1 MLLYNKVNYIY
12 NLMKIGEICSNRKK
26 DEITMNEDVNQY
38 VRRLIELDNEM
49 KTYRKSAEDDVQRY
63 RERNEQKLALL
74 NAHLKEA
81 QDEGDRIKATRLSE
95 TQNMIDQ
102 KNALVQKKLDESQ
115 KKFDQNKNAVI
126 DDIFNELFEI

>member
-1 MLLYNKVNYIY
+1 
-12 NLMKIGEICSNRKK
+12 MKIGEICSNRKK

-63 RERNEQKLALL
+63 RGRNEQKLALL

>member
-1 MLLYNKVNYIY
+1 
-12 NLMKIGEICSNRKK
+12 
-26 DEITMNEDVNQY
+26 MNEDVNQY

-95 TQNMIDQ
+95 TQNMIEQ

>member
-1 MLLYNKVNYIY
+1 
-12 NLMKIGEICSNRKK
+12 MKIGEICSNRKK

>member
-1 MLLYNKVNYIY
+1 
-12 NLMKIGEICSNRKK
+12 
-26 DEITMNEDVNQY
+26 MNEDVNQY

-102 KNALVQKKLDESQ
+102 KNALVQKKSDESQ

>member
-1 MLLYNKVNYIY
+1 
-12 NLMKIGEICSNRKK
+12 MKIGEICSNRKK

-49 KTYRKSAEDDVQRY
+49 KTYRKSAESDVQRY

-81 QDEGDRIKATRLSE
+81 QDEGDRIKASRLSE
-95 TQNMIDQ
+95 TQETIDQ
-102 KNALVQKKLDESQ
+102 RNALVQKKLDESQ

-126 DDIFNELFEI
+126 DDIYNELFEI

>member
-1 MLLYNKVNYIY
+1 
-12 NLMKIGEICSNRKK
+12 
-26 DEITMNEDVNQY
+26 MNEDVNQY

-63 RERNEQKLALL
+63 RGRNEQKLALL